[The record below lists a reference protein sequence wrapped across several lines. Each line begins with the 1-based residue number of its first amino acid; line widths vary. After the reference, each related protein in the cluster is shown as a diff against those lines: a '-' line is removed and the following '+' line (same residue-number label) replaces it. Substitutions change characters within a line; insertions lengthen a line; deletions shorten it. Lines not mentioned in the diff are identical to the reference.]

1 MLRYILTV
9 LFLFVFISNLNV
21 VTVGTISRYMWFLI
35 AILSLFL
42 FMTKKQFTITIRK
55 GFLCFLSCYAAFLFW
70 ASFSYLRSN
79 VPLDAAFSY
88 ITLVVIL
95 LSMFFVVRLLLNSFS
110 FKSIVIMM
118 SSIYVL
124 QAATVI
130 LFFLSPTFKS
140 FILNNFVDAS
150 NIDYLV
156 SFRSRGI
163 SASGATL
170 SVYLSFGFFYL
181 LYLIGF
187 EKRRIIAFYSF
198 FGIALL
204 LIAMFLSGRTGFVV
218 FAVLVMTFCLFY
230 IIKDNFNTI
239 NKVFVKRMAF
249 MFIVFPLAFYFFH
262 IIYGVV
268 FSGGTETVW
277 GEDKLSAVTRWV
289 LSETEAE
296 TSTFS
301 FLYDNHIVI
310 NTNWYGFIFG
320 DPDFL
325 ASYERH
331 TDIGYLRTFNDFGI
345 VGFILY
351 YVALLILFVT
361 SILHNKGLSKYLL
374 IGLTVSLFIIEGKEP
389 FFHKHTIVASY
400 IFLTF
405 LFGLKSKKELI
416 E

>member
-1 MLRYILTV
+1 
-9 LFLFVFISNLNV
+9 
-21 VTVGTISRYMWFLI
+21 
-35 AILSLFL
+35 
-42 FMTKKQFTITIRK
+42 
-55 GFLCFLSCYAAFLFW
+55 
-70 ASFSYLRSN
+70 
-79 VPLDAAFSY
+79 
-88 ITLVVIL
+88 
-95 LSMFFVVRLLLNSFS
+95 
-110 FKSIVIMM
+110 
-118 SSIYVL
+118 
-124 QAATVI
+124 
-130 LFFLSPTFKS
+130 
-140 FILNNFVDAS
+140 
-150 NIDYLV
+150 
-156 SFRSRGI
+156 
-163 SASGATL
+163 
-170 SVYLSFGFFYL
+170 
-181 LYLIGF
+181 GF

-351 YVALLILFVT
+351 YVALL
-361 SILHNKGLSKYLL
+361 
-374 IGLTVSLFIIEGKEP
+374 
-389 FFHKHTIVASY
+389 
-400 IFLTF
+400 
-405 LFGLKSKKELI
+405 
-416 E
+416 